1 MAAEAPEWPATALR
15 RAEGS
20 PAVAARLDNDVR
32 APAPGE
38 KAAPREQAGAPVPLP
53 TPAEPAAPGPLPLP
67 ALMPVRPTGDPMPAG
82 GDRMPPG
89 TEPAREMA
97 AAAPDGEASPPWAA
111 PLAVAAALRPPA
123 VMPPLATR
131 PAATPRAAVP
141 ATPVA
146 AAAPQRDVEIHIG
159 RIEVV
164 AVPPAPTPRKPV
176 RHAVSL
182 DDYLK
187 RGR

>member
-1 MAAEAPEWPATALR
+1 
-15 RAEGS
+15 
-20 PAVAARLDNDVR
+20 
-32 APAPGE
+32 
-38 KAAPREQAGAPVPLP
+38 
-53 TPAEPAAPGPLPLP
+53 
-67 ALMPVRPTGDPMPAG
+67 
-82 GDRMPPG
+82 
-89 TEPAREMA
+89 MA

-146 AAAPQRDVEIHIG
+146 AAAAQRDVEIHIG